1 MADSSSGGLDHQLVI
16 STACETPFSV
26 QLTIYRI
33 DNPQGWAR
41 GWLWQDPP
49 LHNPRVIFAELRE
62 ERISATA
69 ARDIFGDGR
78 QIDIATTAATH

>member
-1 MADSSSGGLDHQLVI
+1 
-16 STACETPFSV
+16 
-26 QLTIYRI
+26 
-33 DNPQGWAR
+33 
-41 GWLWQDPP
+41 
-49 LHNPRVIFAELRE
+49 VIFAELRE